1 MFILSNNKFLLA
13 VFAMAACMA
22 SSANAEG
29 TGARVRRRKLKSGKS
44 SKSTKGGTNSANT
57 NSVTFDPNALIP
69 APVTVFKKSSL
80 EQMREKCPVEAYM
93 VQSCDSQNPKMV
105 CEMCVLGQV
114 NIHQDTMQ
122 GSIVDHSGLRA
133 CNKLSHCEQCSFED
147 IENLFN
153 CEMGLNTTGTN
164 TNSTSTNS
172 NSPTTPDMTT
182 PATGTSGGGV
192 SAEVSSGGGPITGYH
207 PLQPLPFSVCPAD
220 LPTSGDICDTG
231 GYEYSKCHYPGFI
244 ECTCHYIPNNRF
256 MCLENDDN

>member
-13 VFAMAACMA
+13 VFAMATCMA

-44 SKSTKGGTNSANT
+44 SKSTKGGTNDDPD
-57 NSVTFDPNALIP
+57 VTYDPNALIP
-69 APVTVFKKSSL
+69 APVTAPKKTSL
-80 EQMREKCPVEAYM
+80 EQMREKCSDEADM
-93 VQSCDSQNPKMV
+93 VNWCDSRNPKQA

-114 NIHQDTMQ
+114 KIHQNSMQ

-133 CNKLSHCEQCSFED
+133 CNNLSYCQQCRFED

-153 CEMGLNTTGTN
+153 CEMGYNTTGTD
-164 TNSTSTNS
+164 TNSTSANS

-182 PATGTSGGGV
+182 PATGTIGGGV
-192 SAEVSSGGGPITGYH
+192 SAEVSSGSGPITGYH
-207 PLQPLPFSVCPAD
+207 PLPLPFSVCPAD

-231 GYEYSKCHYPGFI
+231 GYEYSKCHYPGKI
-244 ECTCHYIPNNRF
+244 QCTCHYIPNNLF
-256 MCLENDDN
+256 MCIENDDN